1 MMYAMSV
8 GKRKDKG
15 TMVNDEYAQ
24 RSAPHGRSYVVYT
37 FTFVYG
43 YMDVDGNIMGMSYW
57 GNCPIC
63 KGPLEE
69 IYYGGGVTKHE
80 CRNCVKN
87 FVTSITSEYE
97 N

>member
-1 MMYAMSV
+1 
-8 GKRKDKG
+8 
-15 TMVNDEYAQ
+15 
-24 RSAPHGRSYVVYT
+24 
-37 FTFVYG
+37 
-43 YMDVDGNIMGMSYW
+43 MDVDGNIMGMSYW

-87 FVTSITSEYE
+87 FVTSIYNDPNE
-97 N
+97 